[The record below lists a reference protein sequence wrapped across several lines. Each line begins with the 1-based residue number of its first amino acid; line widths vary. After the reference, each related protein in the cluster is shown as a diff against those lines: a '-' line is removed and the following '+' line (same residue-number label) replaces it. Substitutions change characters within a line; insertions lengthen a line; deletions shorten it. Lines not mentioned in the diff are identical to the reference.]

1 MKPTLPTPQEWLEYH
16 AERMREKTLEA
27 WLVTH
32 EELHRKQL
40 AISQKRQQHFDVAMD
55 YIINEKLTTV
65 RSEKE

>member
-1 MKPTLPTPQEWLEYH
+1 MD
-16 AERMREKTLEA
+16 AEKLLNTYNEEA
-27 WLVTH
+27 AWVVTH
-32 EELHRKQL
+32 EELHAKQL